1 MTNQTLLIEYAPRC
15 PSPVLK
21 FPDAHPCK
29 GRDLLH
35 HTNRPG
41 SIHKIAENL
50 RNNVNNPKCKF
61 KVCVCVCVWGGLW
74 CLTPLSSI
82 VQLYRGGSLSCER
95 VIFV

>member
-50 RNNVNNPKCKF
+50 RNNVNNPKYKF
-61 KVCVCVCVWGGLW
+61 KVCVCVWGGGVMVFNA
-74 CLTPLSSI
+74 TFINSS
-82 VQLYRGGSLSCER
+82 
-95 VIFV
+95 VISWGFFKL